1 MWYPQ
6 LSELSLLLSH
16 FAKKKPHT
24 TAPSASPRCRFTAEE
39 LYFNGKN
46 HLTTREFYDVALIFF
61 YCFFSFFSSNSH
73 IILGFLRHQTVKLTP
88 DGEMS
93 FKQLRASLLLLP
105 AIADSFLQVHMG
117 EAGDSKTILNLVF
130 FFAASMGLGILTAHK
145 ICHNHSI
152 CLESAEWLAAAFSW
166 WKIGKQRMT
175 AHREGTECIYMDPF
189 AGGCLSDGMNH
200 FIYS

>member
-1 MWYPQ
+1 MWYVQ
-6 LSELSLLLSH
+6 LSELPLLSH
-16 FAKKKPHT
+16 FAKKPHT

-39 LYFNGKN
+39 LYFNGEN

-61 YCFFSFFSSNSH
+61 YCFFYFFSSDSH

-105 AIADSFLQVHMG
+105 ATTDSFLQVHMG
-117 EAGDSKTILNLVF
+117 EAGDSKTMLNLVF
-130 FFAASMGLGILTAHK
+130 SSATSMGFSILTAPK

-152 CLESAEWLAAAFSW
+152 CLEC
-166 WKIGKQRMT
+166 RMT
-175 AHREGTECIYMDPF
+175 GS
-189 AGGCLSDGMNH
+189 CLQQMKNRQTKDDSTQRRNRMYLHGSLYRSL
-200 FIYS
+200 FIRCYELLYL